1 MKTSLFF
8 HSKHKSGGE
17 STKKKKKKKKNTT
30 TTTTMS
36 QQPLQKVVLN
46 VYDLHDS
53 NQYLYAL
60 GMGVFHSGV
69 EINGTEWSFGACA
82 TGSGV
87 FNTTPRVPLGTSTFR
102 ESIEIGTTTLSRG
115 EINDVIGEL
124 SAAYQG
130 SAYNLTSKNC
140 NTFSN
145 ALCMRLCNR
154 PIPGWVNRIA
164 DLGAIVNSIVPLSSL
179 GLGQP
184 TKEDAASASSASA
197 SSSSATTTTP
207 FGGVGHSLTDS
218 PVPSSSSSST
228 TVAAAAT
235 ATNTGTP
242 ATTENVIPAAEELRL
257 RRLAAIEKR
266 LGPGAPAT

>member
-1 MKTSLFF
+1 MS
-8 HSKHKSGGE
+8 S
-17 STKKKKKKKKNTT
+17 
-30 TTTTMS
+30 S
-36 QQPLQKVVLN
+36 QQKIILN
-46 VYDLHDS
+46 VYDLHES

-69 EINGTEWSFGACA
+69 EVNGTEWSFGACD

-102 ESIEIGTTTLSRG
+102 ESIEIGTTALSRG

-130 SAYNLTSKNC
+130 ASYNLTSKNC

-145 ALCMRLCNR
+145 ALCMRLCNA
-154 PIPGWVNRIA
+154 PIPAWVNRVA

-184 TKEDAASASSASA
+184 TKADATASSSATSSASA
-197 SSSSATTTTP
+197 PAAAAP
-207 FGGVGHSLTDS
+207 FGGVGHVLTDA
-218 PVPSSSSSST
+218 PAAPS
-228 TVAAAAT
+228 AAPAVAT
-235 ATNTGTP
+235 AASVTTP
-242 ATTENVIPAAEELRL
+242 TENVIPAAEELRL